1 MLAYA
6 SLHTK
11 RPTSQSMYEVSYNGY
26 KRVEVEFHEKFGNE
40 PFSIVFPEIIE
51 STNDEITH
59 ICIGSSDTGNG
70 KIFLIIETVPFIK
83 ITQGNSPRVIVMN
96 EPYIPEHL
104 NPIAREAYRL
114 WHHGE
119 LKAEDLHPKLYEVI
133 NDALHNAGIP
143 VIPVT
148 RSGAAD
154 INIKLS
160 DMPSL
165 SNWGN
170 A

>member
-11 RPTSQSMYEVSYNGY
+11 RPTSQSIHEVSYGGY
-26 KRVEVEFHEKFGNE
+26 KRIEVEFDEKFGNE

-51 STNDEITH
+51 SADDEITH

-83 ITQGNSPRVIVMN
+83 ITKGNSPRIIIMN
-96 EPYIPEHL
+96 EPYMPENL

-114 WHHGE
+114 WHHKE
-119 LKAEDLHPKLYEVI
+119 LRVEDLHPKLYEAI
-133 NDALHNAGIP
+133 NDALHNAGLP

-148 RSGAAD
+148 RAGAAD
-154 INIKLS
+154 IQIKMS
-160 DMPSL
+160 DIPSL
-165 SNWGN
+165 SEWGN